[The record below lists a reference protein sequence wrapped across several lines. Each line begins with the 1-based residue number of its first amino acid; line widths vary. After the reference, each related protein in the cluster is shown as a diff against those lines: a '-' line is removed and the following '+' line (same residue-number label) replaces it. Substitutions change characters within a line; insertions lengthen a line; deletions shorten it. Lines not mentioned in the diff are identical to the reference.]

1 MTAPI
6 IGLTTYGR
14 NEIDLQT
21 THYSEWFAIP
31 TFYVDAVR
39 RAGGFPI
46 LLPPGET
53 AWESVLDI
61 LDGVILIGGC
71 DIHPDNYNGRS
82 THPALGK
89 IDPERDA
96 SELALIETVMNKI
109 QLPTLCICR
118 GLQVANVAAGGTLHE
133 DIPDVVEEDIHRGSD
148 KGWTVQAVE
157 ARAGSLVAETMGT
170 REIATYSGHH
180 QAVKDLGQGLRA
192 TAAAADG
199 IIEAV
204 EKEDHPWLIGVQW
217 HPEVTAQGDPSQQR
231 LFDGLIDAARM
242 NQQRKQSVHQ
252 Q

>member
-14 NEIDLQT
+14 NEINLRT

-53 AWESVLDI
+53 NWDAALDI
-61 LDGVILIGGC
+61 VDAVIVIGGC
-71 DIHPDNYNGRS
+71 DIHPDNYNGQS
-82 THPALGK
+82 EHPQLGNV
-89 IDPERDA
+89 DLERDA
-96 SELALIETVMNKI
+96 SELALFEKLIKDT

-118 GLQVANVAAGGTLHE
+118 GLQVANVALGGALHE
-133 DIPDVVEEDIHRGSD
+133 DIADVVQEDIHRGAD

-157 ARAGSLVAETMGT
+157 AQPGSLLADTMG
-170 REIATYSGHH
+170 ENSVATYSGHH
-180 QAVKDLGQGLRA
+180 QAIKDLGQGLQV
-192 TAAAADG
+192 TAVAPDG

-204 EKEDHPWLIGVQW
+204 EMPGHPWLIAVQW
-217 HPEVTAQGDPSQQR
+217 HPEISAADDATQQR
-231 LFDGLIDAARM
+231 LFDALVQMAHK
-242 NQQRKQSVHQ
+242 NK
-252 Q
+252 

>member
-14 NEIDLQT
+14 NEINLQT

-53 AWESVLDI
+53 EWDGILEL

-82 THPALGK
+82 THSALGK
-89 IDPERDA
+89 MDLERDA
-96 SELALIETVMNKI
+96 SELALMRSVLNEI

-118 GLQVANVAAGGTLHE
+118 GLQVANVASGGTLHE
-133 DIPDVVEEDIHRGSD
+133 DISDLVGEDIHRGSD

-157 ARAGSLVAETMGT
+157 AAAGSLVADTMGVS
-170 REIATYSGHH
+170 EIATYSGHH
-180 QAVKDLGQGLRA
+180 QAIKELGQGLRA

-217 HPEVTAQGDPSQQR
+217 HPEVTARLDPSQQR
-231 LFDGLIDAARM
+231 LFDGLVETARM
-242 NQQRKQSVHQ
+242 GQKRKQSVQ
-252 Q
+252 QQ